1 MRYVIASHTSR
12 VRDPRVEHLG
22 DRIRKK
28 GHHVRYIFVEAL
40 HFDEILEDACK
51 EFSYDDDI
59 CVVVPAW
66 GEIRY
71 WPRLYSGLGDIQIYS
86 GVYGF

>member
-12 VRDPRVEHLG
+12 VRDPRVEQLG
-22 DRIRKK
+22 NRIRAK
-28 GHHVRYIFVEAL
+28 GHHVCYIFVEST
-40 HFDEILEDACK
+40 HFDDILEDASK
-51 EFSYDDDI
+51 LFSYDDDI
-59 CVVVPAW
+59 CVIVPKW

-71 WPRLYSGLGDIQIYS
+71 WPRCHSEMGCIQIYS

>member
-1 MRYVIASHTSR
+1 MRYVIAANISR

-28 GHHVRYIFVEAL
+28 GHHVRYIFVEGRA
-40 HFDEILEDACK
+40 FEDVLDDVSK
-51 EFSYDDDI
+51 LLTYDDEV
-59 CVVVPAW
+59 CVIVPKW
-66 GEIRY
+66 GEIRR
-71 WPRLYSGLGDIQIYS
+71 WPRLYSSLGCVEIYS